1 MLINMNNE
9 ITINDTRNKFK
20 TTSFSNFKKSELC
33 KKLQNSIYY
42 NKREEAFFWTCEMLC
57 TNMLLEIWDT
67 YLIMMSKY
75 IHIHNPKLPLYID
88 KKYSEFREIIGQDD
102 SIENIRNNNKLR
114 IIFCSITTVLSC
126 SDKFAT
132 LENLQHKFEFKLE
145 SLYDNLKAP
154 NTIYAKSVYKEG
166 DPVEY
171 LIPFNE
177 FIYHLT
183 ETKQK
188 VNIIY
193 WLNWII
199 DYDVLCR
206 KKKKI
211 IGCVPRS
218 IYKNNK
224 KVLETNIIWII
235 WDTIFTIIKQQN
247 YSSNIISIVNSI
259 YNLFIV
265 RYSVS
270 ANKKRT
276 SLICHAIELLLLHK
290 DVKYNIPILKN
301 TDELSNI
308 NENINIVMEQ
318 IKQNE
323 VKTEPDKNVTNKKI
337 DVYQDI
343 YMNL

>member
-1 MLINMNNE
+1 MNDD
-9 ITINDTRNKFK
+9 IIINDTRSKFK

-57 TNMLLEIWDT
+57 SNMLLEIWDT

-75 IHIHNPKLPLYID
+75 IHIHNPKLPLYIE

-102 SIENIRNNNKLR
+102 SIEKIRNNKKML

-126 SDKFAT
+126 ADKLTT
-132 LENLQHKFEFKLE
+132 LDYLQHKFEFKLE
-145 SLYDNLKAP
+145 SLYENLKAP
-154 NTIYAKSVYKEG
+154 DTSYAKIVYKEG

-183 ETKQK
+183 ETRQK
-188 VNIIY
+188 VDIIY

-199 DYDVLCR
+199 EYDILCR
-206 KKKKI
+206 KKKKNV
-211 IGCVPRS
+211 GCVPRS
-218 IYKNNK
+218 IYQNNRK
-224 KVLETNIIWII
+224 TLETNIIWVI
-235 WDTIFTIIKQQN
+235 WDTIFIVMKKEN
-247 YSSNIISIVNSI
+247 HSSNMFNIVNSI

-265 RYSVS
+265 RYCVS
-270 ANKKRT
+270 TNKKRI
-276 SLICHAIELLLLHK
+276 SLICHTIELLLLHK
-290 DVKYNIPILKN
+290 DIKYNIPILN
-301 TDELSNI
+301 NNSELSNI
-308 NENINIVMEQ
+308 DENINVVMEQ
-318 IKQNE
+318 IKKNE
-323 VKTEPDKNVTNKKI
+323 VKTNPNENTSNKKMDI
-337 DVYQDI
+337 YQNI

>member
-1 MLINMNNE
+1 MTDEVI
-9 ITINDTRNKFK
+9 INDTRDKFK

-67 YLIMMSKY
+67 FFILMSKY
-75 IHIHNPKLPLYID
+75 IHIHNPKLPLYIE
-88 KKYSEFREIIGQDD
+88 KKYSEFREIVGQNDT
-102 SIENIRNNNKLR
+102 IQHIRNSKKLR
-114 IIFCSITTVLSC
+114 VIFCSITIVLSC
-126 SDKFAT
+126 ADKLT
-132 LENLQHKFEFKLE
+132 ILDNLQNKFLFKIE

-154 NTIYAKSVYKEG
+154 NTTFVNLVYRQG

-188 VNIIY
+188 VDVIY

-199 DYDVLCR
+199 EYDILCR

-211 IGCVPRS
+211 IGCVSRNLYQNS
-218 IYKNNK
+218 K

-235 WDTIFTIIKQQN
+235 WDTLFIIINDKGKYSQNIIK
-247 YSSNIISIVNSI
+247 IVNSI
-259 YNLFIV
+259 YNLFTV
-265 RYSVS
+265 RYCVSV
-270 ANKKRT
+270 NKKRI
-276 SLICHAIELLLLHK
+276 SLICHTIEMILLHK
-290 DVKYNIPILKN
+290 EINYNIPILSSN
-301 TDELSNI
+301 DEFANLE
-308 NENINIVMEQ
+308 ENINIVMEQ
-318 IKQNE
+318 IKTNE
-323 VKTEPDKNVTNKKI
+323 VKNIQQQNTPNKKMDI
-337 DVYQDI
+337 YQSI